1 MDIFTNPWI
10 TGIGGGIISSLIVF
24 FVTRFFFTKK
34 ENREYLQKIETANN
48 EILYSIRPL
57 IIDKKVPSKE
67 ILQSIKSSISKKYG
81 VQLKDLYSEHSL
93 INDLIYEIMGNSFL
107 TPEQKTDFCTFVQN
121 IFQEEIRE
129 QPEIIYLKS
138 RDSISSKYTSIL
150 LATISFMMVTVATLI
165 MAKGK
170 DKIISET
177 ENFTMMLAL
186 ATLVPVTAAMV
197 SYLLIMMKRMR
208 QRHEIDSLSEKKEET
223 KDNVGD

>member
-1 MDIFTNPWI
+1 MDTLTNPWI

-67 ILQSIKSSISKKYG
+67 ILQSIKLSISKKYG
-81 VQLKDLYSEHSL
+81 VQSKDLYTEHSL

-121 IFQEEIRE
+121 LFQEEIRE

-150 LATISFMMVTVATLI
+150 LAMISFMMVAVATLS
-165 MAKGK
+165 MTKTK
-170 DKIISET
+170 DKIISDT
-177 ENFTMMLAL
+177 ENFTLILVL
-186 ATLVPVTAAMV
+186 ATLVPVTAVIM
-197 SYLLIMMKRMR
+197 SYAILLMRRMR
-208 QRHEIDSLSEKKEET
+208 RQREIQSLIEKEEES
-223 KDNVGD
+223 KNGIDD